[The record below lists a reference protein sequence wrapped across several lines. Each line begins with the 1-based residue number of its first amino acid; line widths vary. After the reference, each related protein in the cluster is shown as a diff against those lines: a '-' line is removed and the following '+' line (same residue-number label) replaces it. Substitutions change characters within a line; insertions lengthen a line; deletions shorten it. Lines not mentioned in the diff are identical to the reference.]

1 MYKELT
7 KDLLLNLIFSVKND
21 EKGNFLRFSVH
32 SLSFPLITVII
43 FFFFQIN
50 TAEIKFLNELN
61 LDL

>member
-32 SLSFPLITVII
+32 SLSF
-43 FFFFQIN
+43 FSSYNCYFFFQIN